1 MPPDIRFDHSSIY
14 FNTGLMPAGPF
25 QVGNTTDITIS
36 LLNDGDQAGSVDVKL
51 FFSGP
56 TAGSP
61 GGTQLDIV
69 PQLVPPDHE
78 HIWFDVDPGVGGSKT
93 VQWTPQA
100 SDFPSSLGTSV
111 HGCLF
116 AQTVVDPL
124 APAYDGDDS
133 ALGNWDPHYKL
144 CAQHNIDVVTV
155 AASPS
160 PKPVMYAFGVGH
172 GLGKAIKA
180 ELLVEKI
187 AGDDPGFLKFL
198 QPMRETW
205 KMPKTGRTL
214 TAADLGLTLGVEHLL
229 VRKTSGKAK
238 AAGPRSR
245 LQLGHSGL
253 LEKTVAAQLA
263 EGKRAKSLK
272 LPLAPGELRQAI
284 VDITPP
290 KGAKRG
296 DVFAVGV
303 ANQIVPVSA
312 KQRRRLLGTLTL
324 IVRVT

>member
-1 MPPDIRFDHSSIY
+1 MPPDIHFDHSSIY
-14 FNTGLMPAGPF
+14 FNTGLAPSGPF
-25 QVGNTTDITIS
+25 QVGTTTDIAIS
-36 LLNDGDQAGSVDVKL
+36 LLNDGDEAGSVDVKL
-51 FFSGP
+51 FFGGP

-61 GGTQLDIV
+61 GGTHLDIV
-69 PQLVPPDHE
+69 PQLVPPNNA

-124 APAYDGDDS
+124 PPAYPGDDS

-172 GLGKAIKA
+172 GLGKAINA

-187 AGDDPGFLKFL
+187 AGDDPAFLKFL
-198 QPMRETW
+198 QPMRKEW
-205 KMPKTGRTL
+205 KMAKTGRTL
-214 TAADLGLTLGVEHLL
+214 TASNLGLTLGVEHLR
-229 VRKTSGKAK
+229 VRKTTEKTKADVR
-238 AAGPRSR
+238 PR

-253 LEKTVAAQLA
+253 LEKAVAGQLA
-263 EGKRAKSLK
+263 AGKRAKSLM
-272 LPLAPGELRQAI
+272 LTLAPGELRQAI

-303 ANQIVPVSA
+303 ANQIAPVSA

-324 IVRVT
+324 IVQVT

>member
-1 MPPDIRFDHSSIY
+1 MPPDIHFDHSSIY
-14 FNTGLMPAGPF
+14 FNTGLVPAGPF
-25 QVGNTTDITIS
+25 QVGDTTDITIS
-36 LLNDGDQAGSVDVKL
+36 LLNDGDATGAVDVKL

-61 GGTQLDIV
+61 GGTHLDIV
-69 PQLVPPDHE
+69 PQLVPPDDA
-78 HIWFDVDPGVGGSKT
+78 HIWFDVASGVGGSKT
-93 VQWTPQA
+93 VQWTPQE
-100 SDFPSSLGTSV
+100 SDFPSSLGASV

-116 AQTVVDPL
+116 AQTVVEPL
-124 APAYDGDDS
+124 APVYPGDDS
-133 ALGNWDPHYKL
+133 ALGNWDPNYKL

-155 AASPS
+155 AASS
-160 PKPVMYAFGVGH
+160 PKPIKYAFGVGH

-180 ELLVEKI
+180 ELRVEKI
-187 AGDDPGFLKFL
+187 PGDDPAFLKYI
-198 QPMRETW
+198 QPLRQAW

-214 TAADLGLTLGVEHLL
+214 TAADQGLTLGVEHLW
-229 VRKTSGKAK
+229 VRKTNGKAK
-238 AAGPRSR
+238 VGPRSR

-253 LEKTVAAQLA
+253 LDKTVAGQLA
-263 EGKRAKSLK
+263 AGKRAKSLK

-290 KGAKRG
+290 RGAKRG

-303 ANQIVPVSA
+303 ANQIAPLSPT
-312 KQRRRLLGTLTL
+312 QRRRLLGTLTL